1 MAKYPFLSDEWF
13 TEVGRLVTDHN
24 PQTAVQTDVLVNL
37 VVTDTPF
44 DSDREFHMGSQAG
57 AASFGPGHA
66 DGADVTLTTDYGTAK
81 DVFVSG
87 NPQAGM
93 QAFMAGKVK
102 VTGDMTKLMMAQQG
116 GMTGGNPEL
125 ESAIKEVTE

>member
-1 MAKYPFLSDEWF
+1 VAKYPFLSDEWF
-13 TEVGRLVTDHN
+13 TEVGKLVTEHG
-24 PQTAVQTDVLVNL
+24 PQTSVQTNVLVNL

-44 DSDREFHMGSQAG
+44 DSNCEFHMGSQDG
-57 AASFGPGHA
+57 AAAFGLGHA

-81 DVFVSG
+81 EVFVSG

-102 VTGDMTKLMMAQQG
+102 VSGDMTKLMMAQQG
-116 GMTGGNPEL
+116 GMTAGNPDL
-125 ESAIKEVTE
+125 ESAIKDVTE

>member
-1 MAKYPFLSDEWF
+1 MAKYPFLSNDWF
-13 TEVGRLVTDHN
+13 TEVTRLVSEHGA
-24 PQTAVQTDVLVNL
+24 QTPLQTNVLVNL

-44 DSDREFHMGSQAG
+44 DANCEFHMGSHDG
-57 AASFGPGHA
+57 EAAFGQGHA

-81 DVFVSG
+81 EVFVSG

-102 VTGDMTKLMMAQQG
+102 VSGDMTKLMMAQQG

-125 ESAIKEVTE
+125 ESAIQEVTE